1 MFARSED
8 ADSMTSMSAVHDCPL
23 PDFGAGQATAP
34 LADGPVDNGTPAGE
48 PPTQTVPAHLT
59 ITLELHCEPV
69 ADRASASQ
77 TPAHWVT
84 AAVAVERV
92 PVAKLAGT
100 LDADAGKIH
109 LHGVIPERWVPGIH
123 EWAESRTSGTPS
135 VEEFGLTP
143 RQWDVARL
151 LARGISNADIAAT
164 LGISPHTARRHTE
177 RVLRKLEVNS
187 RAQVAAKVRWE
198 HQSPAVSHSHILGAA
213 RQMPQ
218 IRWPANQVAVSDDP
232 QADPA

>member
-1 MFARSED
+1 
-8 ADSMTSMSAVHDCPL
+8 MTSMSAVHDCPL
-23 PDFGAGQATAP
+23 PDFRAGQPTAQ
-34 LADGPVDNGTPAGE
+34 LADGPVDDDTPAGE
-48 PPTQTVPAHLT
+48 RPTQTIPAHLT
-59 ITLELHCEPV
+59 ITLELHCEPA
-69 ADRASASQ
+69 ADDGSASQ

-109 LHGVIPERWVPGIH
+109 LHGIIPERWVPGIH
-123 EWAESRTSGTPS
+123 EWAESRTSGMPPM
-135 VEEFGLTP
+135 EGFGLTP

-151 LARGISNADIAAT
+151 LARGVSNADIAAT

-187 RAQVAAKVRWE
+187 RAQVATKVRWE
-198 HQSPAVSHSHILGAA
+198 HQSPDVSHSHILGVA
-213 RQMPQ
+213 RQTPHIQ
-218 IRWPANQVAVSDDP
+218 WPTSQVAVTDDP